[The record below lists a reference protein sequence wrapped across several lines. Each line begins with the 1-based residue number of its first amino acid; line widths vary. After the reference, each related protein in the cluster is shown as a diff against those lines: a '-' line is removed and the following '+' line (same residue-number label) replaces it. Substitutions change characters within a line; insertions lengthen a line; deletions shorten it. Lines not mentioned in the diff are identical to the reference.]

1 MTLFEIKQNMKTLK
15 DAITADAQWILEK
28 AANPETPMEEIEA
41 KKKHRDELQARYDLL
56 KADHDAMEEAQRTQ
70 LAMQNGGSESM
81 TAKQAEI
88 KAKAAFYRAALL
100 GGDVRKAYEGLGGI
114 PAATADLGYGD
125 NLLPTNVSNE
135 LLLEPLEENSLRN
148 IEPVSQIPGLEEQKL
163 LFTIEDED
171 LADVTDQQTANE
183 IAMEGG
189 SVSYGRFK
197 TKITATIKDTVLHG
211 SDHDIV
217 TAVENALRSGLAI
230 KEKMRAF
237 APATGNG
244 AYDDAH
250 KHMSFYQATE
260 GVTAIKT
267 VTGVD
272 LIDAVTNAWADL
284 PEAFATNAV
293 CVMKKT
299 DYYSAIRILANG
311 NSDLWG
317 KKPEDV
323 LGVPVVFND
332 RATTPIVGDFRYA
345 RQNYDIGTIFETDK
359 DAKKGEYYFVLTA
372 WGDHRIRL
380 KSAFR
385 LAVVD
390 AGGADAGG
398 ADAGGDDANVN
409 P

>member
-1 MTLFEIKQNMKTLK
+1 MNLFEMKQQMKTLT
-15 DAITADAQWILEK
+15 DAITEDAQWISK
-28 AANPETPMEEIEA
+28 NAANPEVSMDEITA
-41 KKKHRDELQARYDLL
+41 KTKHRDELQARLNLL
-56 KADHDAMEEAQRTQ
+56 KAEHDAMEEAQRTQ
-70 LAMQNGGSESM
+70 LAMQNGGGNGM

-114 PAATADLGYGD
+114 PTATADLGYGD

-183 IAMEGG
+183 IAMEGS

-237 APATGNG
+237 APADGSG

-250 KHMSFYQATE
+250 KHMSFYQATD

-267 VTGVD
+267 VTGAD
-272 LIDAVTNAWADL
+272 LIDAVAKAWADL

-299 DYYSAIRILANG
+299 DYYAAIRTLANG

-323 LGVPVVFND
+323 LGVPVEFND

-390 AGGADAGG
+390 TGAA
-398 ADAGGDDANVN
+398 AAASAN